1 MSCTQT
7 ISGLG
12 RDCSNNT
19 GGLKKVYIGPFDE
32 GKTIAITSGAIS
44 TYTATVGAA
53 NYKAFNFRTG
63 AASMTSTSTIDAAS
77 GTSMVSTQLV
87 MNFGR
92 MEATKRTEIQA
103 LLQGQVQV
111 IAVDNNGIAWL
122 LGGTNPVLAVGS
134 QNGQTGAAMTD
145 ANQYSITLQN
155 DEGFL
160 PYPFSDATVYS
171 SVVDEVS

>member
-7 ISGLG
+7 LSGLG
-12 RDCSNNT
+12 RECQANM
-19 GGLKKVYIGPFDE
+19 GGLKKVYIAPFDDA
-32 GKTIAITSGAIS
+32 KVVAVTSGAIS
-44 TYTATVGAA
+44 TYTAGGGAS
-53 NYKAFNFRTG
+53 NYMAFNFRPG

-77 GTSMVSTQLV
+77 GTTAIATQLV

-122 LGGTNPVLAVGS
+122 LGNENPVLAMGS
-134 QNGQTGAAMTD
+134 QNGQTGQAMTD
-145 ANQYSITLQN
+145 ANQYTITLQDN
-155 DEGFL
+155 AGVL
-160 PYPFSDATVYS
+160 PLPFKDDTVYAG
-171 SVVDEVS
+171 VITEVA